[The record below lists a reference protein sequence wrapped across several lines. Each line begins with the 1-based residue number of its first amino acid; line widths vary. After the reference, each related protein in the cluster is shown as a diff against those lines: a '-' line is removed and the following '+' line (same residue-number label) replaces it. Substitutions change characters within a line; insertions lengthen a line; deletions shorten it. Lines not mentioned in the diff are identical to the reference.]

1 MPDCGV
7 HYLWF
12 AFVCFLIRSRPPP
25 LFQQSQ
31 PRATSLSGSGL
42 ISPGGRWLRAPP
54 LAASSATTSLP
65 PPPPPLQ
72 LWARPAAGAGGRDR
86 GAQALRTFLAPSRPR
101 SSMRRGRMGLRV
113 AHPHPGIASSKV
125 QQGGFGM
132 GRVKVPP
139 HPSVIRGSR
148 MLQDRVWGSRLLQG
162 RVWGSRMLQGRVWG
176 SRMLQ
181 GRVWGS
187 RMLQG
192 RVWGSRMLQGRV
204 WGSRV
209 LQGNLWCRHR
219 GSQRLLLWVRGV
231 RDRARVGDRV
241 VLPPPPPGHGAA
253 PPPPPLPSWGGQH
266 RRRSAA
272 VRLGGAGQRVGQ
284 TVRGAPRSAGVR
296 QPVCRPAG
304 GGS

>member
-1 MPDCGV
+1 
-7 HYLWF
+7 
-12 AFVCFLIRSRPPP
+12 
-25 LFQQSQ
+25 
-31 PRATSLSGSGL
+31 
-42 ISPGGRWLRAPP
+42 
-54 LAASSATTSLP
+54 
-65 PPPPPLQ
+65 
-72 LWARPAAGAGGRDR
+72 
-86 GAQALRTFLAPSRPR
+86 
-101 SSMRRGRMGLRV
+101 MRRGRMGLRV
-113 AHPHPGIASSKV
+113 AHPHPGIASSKEL
-125 QQGGFGM
+125 QGGFGM
-132 GRVKVPP
+132 DRVKVPP

-148 MLQDRVWGSRLLQG
+148 MLQDRVWGSRVLQG

-181 GRVWGS
+181 GRAWAS

-209 LQGNLWCRHR
+209 LQGNLWCRLR

-241 VLPPPPPGHGAA
+241 VPPPLRHGAA
-253 PPPPPLPSWGGQH
+253 PPPPFVGGRH